1 MKVITHMQYGT
12 RQSGSVQFLKC
23 NISIARPF
31 LHCWQS
37 PRSQEVH
44 FFACWNSLLILRQ
57 FWSEQGH
64 ALHWNACAK
73 TASNFLFCNTN
84 LQDYSLSFND
94 KRKSTEHHCIS
105 CLPLQVRIHVIL
117 CKPIANPKYL
127 LIRTNYGNIDTIK
140 ICSRGIWTSWLSHHF
155 KTDNKC

>member
-1 MKVITHMQYGT
+1 MQYGT

-23 NISIARPF
+23 NISNARPF

-64 ALHWNACAK
+64 ATHWNACAK
-73 TASNFLFCNTN
+73 IASNFLICKTN
-84 LQDYSLSFND
+84 LQDYSLNCND
-94 KRKSTEHHCIS
+94 KGKVLSIS
-105 CLPLQVRIHVIL
+105 CLLLQVRIHVIL
-117 CKPIANPKYL
+117 RKPIANPKYL
-127 LIRTNYGNIDTIK
+127 LIRTNYGNIDKIK

-155 KTDNKC
+155 KTDNKW